1 MRRSHIVAVAAG
13 IVLVCG
19 SPVEARPRRPSAQQI
34 KKVQEE
40 MQYRQ
45 QEMMRY
51 QNEVAA
57 KEKEIYLSYDE
68 NGNGKLE
75 GAELAK
81 HRKYMTAVQ
90 NGKEPNPLASILPP
104 GKGPRPTGKK

>member
-1 MRRSHIVAVAAG
+1 MKSFLVVTGAALSA
-13 IVLVCG
+13 IAWERAA
-19 SPVEARPRRPSAQQI
+19 EARPRRPSAAQI

-40 MQYRQ
+40 TQYRYL
-45 QEMMRY
+45 EMTRY
-51 QNEVAA
+51 QNQVAA

-81 HRKYMTAVQ
+81 YRKYTTAVQ
-90 NGKEPNPLASILPP
+90 NGKEPNPLASIPLP
-104 GKGPRPTGKK
+104 GQGPRPTGKK